1 MKGYIMEETYRNGLA
16 EVDMILNY
24 ADEESLSKIPESLKQ
39 FIKENKSDYITNINP
54 EKDLKDQDLLYE
66 TKVILSVLYRDYWA
80 SSEERRKLLEYEK
93 AELTNIENRKNEKY
107 NYNNLFKN
115 KNNEIGTN
123 VKEIKSLVV
132 KQNLIKKILNKM
144 RGFFRLEVK

>member
-1 MKGYIMEETYRNGLA
+1 MEEKYKNGLA

-39 FIKENKSDYITNINP
+39 FIKENKSDYITKINP

-80 SSEERRKLLEYEK
+80 SIDERKKLLKEEK
-93 AELTNIENRKNEKY
+93 AELTDIENRKNEKY

-115 KNNEIGTN
+115 KNNEIETN

-132 KQNLIKKILNKM
+132 KENLIRKILNKI
-144 RGFFRLEVK
+144 RGFFRLGVK

>member
-1 MKGYIMEETYRNGLA
+1 MEETYRNGLA

>member
-1 MKGYIMEETYRNGLA
+1 MEETYRNGLA

-24 ADEESLSKIPESLKQ
+24 ADEESLSKIPENLKQ
-39 FIKENKSDYITNINP
+39 FIKENKSDYTTKINP

-80 SSEERRKLLEYEK
+80 SQDERKQLLEEEK
-93 AELTNIENRKNEKY
+93 AELIDIENRKNEKY
-107 NYNNLFKN
+107 NYNDLFKN
-115 KNNEIGTN
+115 KNSEIETN

-132 KQNLIKKILNKM
+132 KQNLIRKIVNKIK
-144 RGFFRLEVK
+144 GFFRLGVK

>member
-1 MKGYIMEETYRNGLA
+1 MEETYRNGLA

-24 ADEESLSKIPESLKQ
+24 ANEESLSKIPESLKQ

>member
-1 MKGYIMEETYRNGLA
+1 MEETYRNGLA

-24 ADEESLSKIPESLKQ
+24 ADKESLSKLPESLKQ
-39 FIKENKSDYITNINP
+39 FIKENKSDYITKINP

-80 SSEERRKLLEYEK
+80 SKDERKKLLEDDK
-93 AELTNIENRKNEKY
+93 AELINIEDRKNEKY

-115 KNNEIGTN
+115 KNNETETN
-123 VKEIKSLVV
+123 AKEIKSLVV
-132 KQNLIKKILNKM
+132 KQNLIRKILNKI
-144 RGFFRLEVK
+144 RGFFRLGVK

>member
-1 MKGYIMEETYRNGLA
+1 MEEKYKNGLA

-24 ADEESLSKIPESLKQ
+24 ADKESLSKIPESLKK
-39 FIKENKSDYITNINP
+39 FIKENKSDYITKINP

-80 SSEERRKLLEYEK
+80 SKDERKKLLEEEK
-93 AELTNIENRKNEKY
+93 AELMDIENRKNEKY

-115 KNNEIGTN
+115 KNNETETN
-123 VKEIKSLVV
+123 VKEVKSLVV
-132 KQNLIKKILNKM
+132 KQNLIRKILNKI
-144 RGFFRLEVK
+144 RSFFRLGVK

>member
-1 MKGYIMEETYRNGLA
+1 MEETYRNGLA

-39 FIKENKSDYITNINP
+39 FIKENKSDYITKINP

-66 TKVILSVLYRDYWA
+66 TKVILSVLYKDYWA
-80 SSEERRKLLEYEK
+80 SQDEKKQLLEEEK
-93 AELTNIENRKNEKY
+93 AELIDIEKRKNEKY
-107 NYNNLFKN
+107 NYNDLFKN
-115 KNNEIGTN
+115 KNNEIETN

-132 KQNLIKKILNKM
+132 KQNLIRKILNKI
-144 RGFFRLEVK
+144 RGFFRLGVK

>member
-1 MKGYIMEETYRNGLA
+1 MEETYRNGLA

-66 TKVILSVLYRDYWA
+66 TKVILSVLYRDYWT

>member
-24 ADEESLSKIPESLKQ
+24 ANEESLSKIPESLKQ

>member
-1 MKGYIMEETYRNGLA
+1 MEETYRNGLA

-39 FIKENKSDYITNINP
+39 FIKENKSAYITKINP
-54 EKDLKDQDLLYE
+54 EKDLEDQNLLYE

-80 SSEERRKLLEYEK
+80 SCDERKRLLEEEK
-93 AELTNIENRKNEKY
+93 AELMNIENRKNEKY
-107 NYNNLFKN
+107 NYNDLFKN
-115 KNNEIGTN
+115 KNNGVETN

-132 KQNLIKKILNKM
+132 KQNLISKILNKIKS
-144 RGFFRLEVK
+144 FFRLGVK